1 MAKIT
6 NAINIPASSSLTSLT
21 LGNSNNF
28 LGINTLDCN
37 GSAAFGTVAGT
48 TAPANSLV
56 TSPFLGIGT
65 AKQFLSG
72 STAEFVMPSTSTEC
86 DLVQTSYVGSS
97 ATNASNLIHLTARG
111 TALAP
116 TANQNGDIIGEWGAR
131 GYNGTGFVSNS
142 MGYLLLN
149 ANENWTTTAN
159 GTNISLQ
166 VTSNATTTLR
176 KVVSILNSSVSIL
189 GVAVASISGVSIS
202 DLGSGFLIK
211 EGSNARM
218 GVVTLSAGSAT
229 VLNSTVTANTRI
241 FLTVNNQSSL
251 NLLGFLRV
259 TGRTPGVSFSIST
272 GIALDSGSVVGWLL
286 IEPI

>member
-6 NAINIPASSSLTSLT
+6 NAINVPVSSSLTSLT
-21 LGNSNNF
+21 LGNSSNF
-28 LGINTLDCN
+28 IGVNTLDCS

-56 TSPFLGIGT
+56 TSPFLGIGAAT
-65 AKQFLSG
+65 QFLSG
-72 STAEFVMPSTSTEC
+72 STAEFVMPITSTEC

-116 TANQNGDIIGEWGAR
+116 TANQSGDIIGEWGVR
-131 GYNGTGFVSNS
+131 GYNGTSFSSSS
-142 MGYLLLN
+142 MGYILMS

-166 VTSNATTTLR
+166 VTSNTTTTL
-176 KVVSILNSSVSIL
+176 KQVTSILNSS
-189 GVAVASISGVSIS
+189 ASISGVAIP
-202 DLGSGFLIK
+202 DQGSGFLIK

-241 FLTVNNQSSL
+241 FLTVNGQSSL

-259 TGRTPGVSFSIST
+259 TGRTPGVSFTIST
-272 GIALDSGSVVGWLL
+272 GIALDFGSVVGWLL

>member
-6 NAINIPASSSLTSLT
+6 NAIYVPASSSLTSLT

-28 LGINTLDCN
+28 LGVNTLDCN
-37 GSAAFGTVAGT
+37 GSAAFGTLAGT
-48 TAPANSLV
+48 TASANSLI

-65 AKQFLSG
+65 STQSLSG
-72 STAEFVMPSTSTEC
+72 STAEFVMPTTSTEC

-116 TANQNGDIIGEWGAR
+116 TANQNGDIIGEWGSR
-131 GYNGTGFVSNS
+131 GYNGSGFASAS
-142 MGYLLLN
+142 MSYLLMS
-149 ANENWTTTAN
+149 ANENWTNIAN

-166 VTSNATTTLR
+166 VTRNATTTLR
-176 KVVSILNSSVSIL
+176 QVATILNSS
-189 GVAVASISGVSIS
+189 ASISGVAIS
-202 DLGSGFLIK
+202 DQGSGFLIK

-218 GVVTLSAGSAT
+218 GVVTLSGGSAT
-229 VLNSTVTANTRI
+229 VLNNTVTANTRI
-241 FLTVNNQSSL
+241 FLTVNSQSSL

-259 TGRTPGVSFSIST
+259 TGRTPGVSFTIST
-272 GIALDSGSVVGWLL
+272 GIALDFGSVIGWLL

>member
-65 AKQFLSG
+65 ATQFLSG

-116 TANQNGDIIGEWGAR
+116 TANQNGDIIGEWGVR
-131 GYNGTGFVSNS
+131 GYNGTSFASAS

-166 VTSNATTTLR
+166 VTRNATTTLR
-176 KVVSILNSSVSIL
+176 NVTSVLNTS
-189 GVAVASISGVSIS
+189 ASISGVAIS

-229 VLNSTVTANTRI
+229 ILNSTVTANTRI

-272 GIALDSGSVVGWLL
+272 GIALDFGSVVSWLL

>member
-6 NAINIPASSSLTSLT
+6 NAINVPVSSSLTSLT

-28 LGINTLDCN
+28 LGVNTLDCS
-37 GSAAFGTVAGT
+37 GSAAFGTVAGS
-48 TAPANSLV
+48 TAPPNSLV

-65 AKQFLSG
+65 AAQFLSG

-116 TANQNGDIIGEWGAR
+116 TANQNGDIIAEWGSR
-131 GYNGTGFVSNS
+131 GYNGTGFSTTS
-142 MGYLLLN
+142 MSYLLMS
-149 ANENWTTTAN
+149 ANENWTTTNN

-166 VTSNATTTLR
+166 VTRNATIIPTEIVT
-176 KVVSILNSSVSIL
+176 ILNSS
-189 GVAVASISGVSIS
+189 ASISGVAIS
-202 DLGSGFLIK
+202 GLGSGPLIK

-241 FLTVNNQSSL
+241 FLTVNNQNSL

-259 TGRTPGVSFSIST
+259 TARTPGVSFSIST
-272 GIALDSGSVVGWLL
+272 GIALDFGSVVAWLL

>member
-6 NAINIPASSSLTSLT
+6 NAINIPASSSLASLT

-28 LGINTLDCN
+28 LGVNTLDCS

-65 AKQFLSG
+65 ATQFLSG
-72 STAEFVMPSTSTEC
+72 STAEFVMPATSTEC
-86 DLVQTSYVGSS
+86 DIVQTSYVGSS

-116 TANQNGDIIGEWGAR
+116 TANQSGDIIGEWGVR
-131 GYNGTGFVSNS
+131 GYNGTGFAAAS

-149 ANENWTTTAN
+149 ANENWTPTNN

-166 VTSNATTTLR
+166 VTRNTTTTLR
-176 KVVSILNSSVSIL
+176 KVASILNSS
-189 GVAVASISGVSIS
+189 ASISGVAIS
-202 DLGSGFLIK
+202 DQGSGFLIK

-241 FLTVNNQSSL
+241 FLTVNNQNSL

-259 TGRTPGVSFSIST
+259 TGRVPGVSFSIST
-272 GIALDSGSVVGWLL
+272 GIALDFGSVIAWLL

>member
-6 NAINIPASSSLTSLT
+6 NAINVPASSSLTSLT

-28 LGINTLDCN
+28 LGVNTLDCN
-37 GSAAFGTVAGT
+37 GSAAFGTLAGT
-48 TAPANSLV
+48 TASANSLI

-65 AKQFLSG
+65 STQSLSG
-72 STAEFVMPSTSTEC
+72 STAEFVMPTTSTEC

-116 TANQNGDIIGEWGAR
+116 TANQNGDIIGEWGSR
-131 GYNGTGFVSNS
+131 GYNGSGFASAS
-142 MGYLLLN
+142 MSYLLMS
-149 ANENWTTTAN
+149 ANENWTNIAN

-166 VTSNATTTLR
+166 VTRNATTTLR
-176 KVVSILNSSVSIL
+176 QVATILNSS
-189 GVAVASISGVSIS
+189 ASISGVAIS
-202 DLGSGFLIK
+202 DQGSGFLIK

-218 GVVTLSAGSAT
+218 GVVTLSGGSAT
-229 VLNSTVTANTRI
+229 VLNNTVTANTRI
-241 FLTVNNQSSL
+241 FLTVNSQSSL

-259 TGRTPGVSFSIST
+259 TGRTPGVSFTIST
-272 GIALDSGSVVGWLL
+272 GIALDFGSVIGWLL